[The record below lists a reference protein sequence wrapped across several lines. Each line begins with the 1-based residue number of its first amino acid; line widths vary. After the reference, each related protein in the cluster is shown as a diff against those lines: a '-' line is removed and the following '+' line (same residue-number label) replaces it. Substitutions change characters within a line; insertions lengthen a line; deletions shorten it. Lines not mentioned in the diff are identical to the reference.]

1 MRYEEAKEYVRQ
13 QLTSYLEGKGI
24 NPRTPFNCLNPDH
37 PDTKPSMSYDP
48 KRNKCHCFS
57 CNADY
62 DTFDLIAIDYNTS
75 GGDTF
80 KRAFELYGLNVEYG
94 RTTAASDFKGVGTRK
109 PAMQSTANPPQLQPP
124 PPETIRRTPENN
136 IHIAPQKPIPD
147 SRALTA
153 AIEQAH
159 AALMNNPAALAYL
172 QGRGLTL
179 DTIRRHKIGY
189 SEGGQNALLQGFNEQ
204 FQSKSRKAGLYK
216 YIFPILDGKGN
227 CYYYI
232 SEIIDRS
239 QLDEYNGKYMKLKNT
254 AQRFFNETCIAYSNS
269 FIFVCEGVYDA
280 LSIEQA
286 GGRAI
291 AITGTGGNS
300 RILELEN
307 RPNTDNAYIIAL
319 DSDPAGQRAAQGL
332 KQALIKAGRTCII
345 APIEGAKD
353 ANELLQRDPAA
364 LAQYVQRSAATAA
377 ERKAE
382 LDLTRGIVERLLTEK
397 DMNTAAAAE
406 LAEKVIDR
414 QQEAA
419 DYPKTAAAAQLQDF
433 INNIQKSEFTPYFST
448 GFNELNNVLD
458 GGIYPGGLYFIGAIS
473 SLGKTTM
480 AMQIADNMAATGQ
493 DVLIFSL
500 EMARDELIAK
510 SISRHTLIED
520 MKQNQS
526 TEHAK
531 STRGIMTGSR
541 YKYYTDEE
549 KKIIADAIKSYGM
562 YADHIYI
569 SVGVGTIGVK
579 EIAETVEKHI
589 RITGNKPVIVID
601 YLQILAPADPRATDK
616 QNTDNA
622 VLELKRLARDKE
634 IPVIGISSFNRDN
647 YTSPVNMASFKE
659 SGAVEYSADV
669 LIAMQYLGMDY
680 TEGESKDAREKRIR
694 ELINTAINNAKEGK
708 AQQIQVKVL
717 KNRNGSKG
725 QALLDYYPMYNYFCD
740 NNQTAAE
747 RETAARTPGKPAR
760 QRELESL
767 LKAFREV
774 ESPAE
779 SNTASLEAL
788 ADKLDYKKSTL
799 KSKLKEFT
807 KLFTVKGDTVT
818 YHPETTPAD
827 DQTDSDQEP
836 I

>member
-1 MRYEEAKEYVRQ
+1 MRYEEAKDYVRQ
-13 QLTSYLEGKGI
+13 RLTSYLEGKGI
-24 NPRTPFNCLNPDH
+24 NTRTPFICLNPDH

-80 KRAFELYGLNVEYG
+80 KRAFELYGLNVEYD
-94 RTTAASDFKGVGTRK
+94 RTTAASDFKGVGHSK
-109 PAMQSTANPPQLQPP
+109 PPQLQPP

-136 IHIAPQKPIPD
+136 IHIAPQKPAPD
-147 SRALTA
+147 SRTLTT

-159 AALMNNPAALAYL
+159 AALMNNTAALAYL

-189 SEGGQNALLQGFNEQ
+189 SAGGQNALLQGYNEQ
-204 FQSKSRKAGLYK
+204 FQSKSHKAGLYK
-216 YIFPILDGKGN
+216 YIFPVLDNKGN
-227 CYYYI
+227 CYYYV
-232 SEIIDRS
+232 SEISDRS
-239 QLDEYNGKYMKLKNT
+239 QIDEYNGKYMKLKNA
-254 AQRFFNETCIAYSNS
+254 AQRFFNESFIAYNS
-269 FIFVCEGVYDA
+269 GIIFVCEGVYDA

-291 AITGTGGNS
+291 ALTGTGGNS
-300 RILELEN
+300 RILELES

-319 DSDPAGQRAAQGL
+319 DSDKAGQKAAQSL
-332 KQALIKAGRTCII
+332 KRDLVKAGRTCII
-345 APIEGAKD
+345 SPLEGAKD
-353 ANELLQRDPAA
+353 ANELLQNNPAA
-364 LAQYVQRSAATAA
+364 LAQYVQRATAA
-377 ERKAE
+377 AAARKAE
-382 LDLTRGIVERLLTEK
+382 FDTTRGIVERLLTER
-397 DMNTAAAAE
+397 DIEAAAGE

-419 DYPKTAAAAQLQDF
+419 DYPKTTAAAQLQGF
-433 INNIQKSEFTPYFST
+433 IDHIQQSERVPYFST
-448 GFNELNNVLD
+448 GFNELNTVLD

-473 SLGKTTM
+473 SLGKTTLTL
-480 AMQIADNMAATGQ
+480 QIADNIAAAGQ

-500 EMARDELIAK
+500 EMDKYELMAK

-520 MKQNQS
+520 MKQYQS

-531 STRGIMTGSR
+531 STRGILTGSR
-541 YKYYTDEE
+541 YKYYSDEE
-549 KKIIADAIKSYGM
+549 KKIIAAAIESYNK
-562 YADHIYI
+562 YADHIRI
-569 SVGVGTIGVK
+569 SVGVGTIGV
-579 EIAETVEKHI
+579 EQIAETVEKHI
-589 RITGNKPVIVID
+589 RITGNRPVIVID

-622 VLELKRLARDKE
+622 VLELKRLARDKD

-647 YTSPVNMASFKE
+647 YTAPVNMASFKE

-680 TEGESKDAREKRIR
+680 AESESKDAREKRIR

-740 NNQTAAE
+740 NNQTTAE

-760 QRELESL
+760 QKELETL
-767 LKAFREV
+767 LTAFREV

-799 KSKLKEFT
+799 KGKLKEFT
-807 KLFTVKGDTVT
+807 KLFTVKGDIVT
-818 YHPETTPAD
+818 YHPETAT
-827 DQTDSDQEP
+827 DQTDTDTP
-836 I
+836 PF